1 MKTNNIIDLEN
12 YRTQLGSVKSRVFTG
27 RDRGEDVRKRSNV
40 NKIFDDNDI
49 VVVKIPSDVYS
60 ITPSFLEQFFY
71 DVVKKYGKDRFLQ
84 MIQWETNGYNIEGPL
99 DEAIDRII
107 NDKTGLD

>member
-60 ITPSFLEQFFY
+60 I
-71 DVVKKYGKDRFLQ
+71 KKYGKDRFLQ

>member
-49 VVVKIPSDVYS
+49 VVVKSPAMCILLLLHSWNN
-60 ITPSFLEQFFY
+60 SF
-71 DVVKKYGKDRFLQ
+71 
-84 MIQWETNGYNIEGPL
+84 MM
-99 DEAIDRII
+99 
-107 NDKTGLD
+107 